1 MEKLLIAL
9 SLALSSQF
17 AIAEAAKETVRVCV
31 DVKDRSGTPVKD
43 DKGKVKQNCKNMKKH
58 EKLEGTRVPEKK

>member
-1 MEKLLIAL
+1 MKKLLIVL

-17 AIAEAAKETVRVCV
+17 AIADAAKETVRVCV
-31 DVKDRSGTPVKD
+31 DVKDRNGTPVKD